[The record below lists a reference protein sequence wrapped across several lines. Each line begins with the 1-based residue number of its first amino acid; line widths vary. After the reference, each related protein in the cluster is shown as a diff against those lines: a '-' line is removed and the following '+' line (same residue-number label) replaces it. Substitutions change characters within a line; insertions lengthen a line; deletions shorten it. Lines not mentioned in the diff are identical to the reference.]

1 MADDVRRRAFLG
13 FVGGAVAAGAAQAL
27 AAEAPAPAKGVKIV
41 GVACSPRKGK
51 TTAAAV
57 QAVLDAAKA
66 ASPAIEVELIE
77 LADMNI
83 NGAVAA
89 GVPLPAGQED
99 DFLKL
104 APKLSDPKVG
114 GIIVGSPV
122 YFGSMSSLCK
132 AFLDRW
138 VVFRKA
144 NFPLSGKVAGVVAVG
159 GNRNGGQELTIQC
172 IQAALM
178 CHEMLIVGDGRPTAH
193 RGATLWNNKDDIS
206 GDELGLGTAKNLGR
220 RVAEVALKMAGIA
233 G

>member
-1 MADDVRRRAFLG
+1 MSDDVGRRAFLG
-13 FVGGAVAAGAAQAL
+13 VGAGAVAARAL
-27 AAEAPAPAKGVKIV
+27 AAEAPAPAKGVKII

-66 ASPAIEVELIE
+66 ASPAVEVELIE

-104 APKLSDPKVG
+104 VPKLSDPRVG

-122 YFGSMSSLCK
+122 YFGSMSALCK

-138 VVFRKA
+138 VAFRKA
-144 NFPLSGKVAGVVAVG
+144 NFPLSNKVAGVVAVG
-159 GNRNGGQELTIQC
+159 GMRNGGQELTVQC

-178 CHEMLIVGDGRPTAH
+178 CHEMLVVGDGRPTAH
-193 RGATLWNNKDDIS
+193 RGATVWNQGDDITK
-206 GDELGLGTAKNLGR
+206 DELGLSTAKNLGR
-220 RVAEVALKMAGIA
+220 RVAEVALRMAGIA